1 MIVELL
7 HKEYRE
13 NLGFKKDLSIF
24 KKLLKIF
31 GTLLGLAFFATFEVY
46 LFSALDKKLV
56 EFSSYGSLDFLIL
69 FLLILLIFSIF
80 ASLIKARNVFY
91 KKSDSAILLHLPVDN
106 DEVIISKT
114 LFVFIYSVMVN
125 FIISVPLLCTYGA
138 TRGIEDGIF
147 PRFYILSFLYPV
159 FVSFFTSGV
168 VLMLLPLYNKIYTS
182 IKNKAVIQIV
192 LGSVLVITLCF
203 LYQYV
208 LDLFLNLISN
218 SKFDSLFSAD
228 FLASLHVVSPFLF
241 PVSGL
246 VNMTHIKDNLVSN
259 ITISFGVSLF
269 VLLIGFIISS
279 IGYTKYLKNE
289 FSQNKSYHKAKSI
302 KINKF
307 SKSLLKKEF
316 VLIFRNSNYVF
327 SYTSLLIMQPFLA
340 FVVISSLNSLLYE
353 NMKMF
358 LAYFPEL
365 INGMNILLLLL
376 FSSIISSSSL
386 DSYTREGKEITI
398 VKYLPISPIKQ
409 SYIKILIPLIFSSFS
424 LIITN
429 IILVSFGSISVLCF
443 FISLFL
449 GLLLQVALSFG
460 GIYIDLMKLD
470 IDQKNDLGYLG
481 TVISVVLPVL
491 IFIIHLV
498 MTYFNLNVGLMYS
511 LEVLFM
517 LLILVALI
525 LPFKRIVNNYFIKM
539 RIN

>member
-13 NLGFKKDLSIF
+13 NLGFKKDLSLF
-24 KKLLKIF
+24 KKMLKIF
-31 GTLLGLAFFATFEVY
+31 GTFLGLSLFATFEVY
-46 LFSALDKKLV
+46 LFSALDKKLI
-56 EFSSYGSLDFLIL
+56 EFSSFGSLDFLIL
-69 FLLILLIFSIF
+69 FLVVLLVFSIF
-80 ASLIKARNVFY
+80 ASLVKARNVFY
-91 KKSDSAILLHLPVDN
+91 KKSDSAILLHLPIDN

-114 LFVFIYSVMVN
+114 LFVFVYSVMVN
-125 FIISVPLLCTYGA
+125 FIISVPLLCSYGA
-138 TRGIEDGIF
+138 TRGIEEGIF
-147 PRFYILSFLYPV
+147 PRFYILSILYPL
-159 FVSFFTSGV
+159 FVSIFTSGV
-168 VLMLLPLYNKIYTS
+168 VLMLLPLYNKIYS
-182 IKNKAVIQIV
+182 SLKNKAIIQIL

-228 FLASLHVVSPFLF
+228 FINGLHSIAPYLF
-241 PVSGL
+241 PVSGF
-246 VNMTHIKDNLVSN
+246 VNMTHVKENLVSN
-259 ITISFGVSLF
+259 ITTAFGISLF

-289 FSQNKSYHKAKSI
+289 FSQNKTFHKPKKTKVK
-302 KINKF
+302 KISN
-307 SKSLLKKEF
+307 SLLKKEF
-316 VLIFRNSNYVF
+316 ILIFRNSNYVF

-340 FVVISSLNSLLYE
+340 FIVISSLNSLLYE

-386 DSYTREGKEITI
+386 DSYSREGKEITI
-398 VKYLPISPIKQ
+398 VKYLPISPVKQ
-409 SYIKILIPLIFSSFS
+409 SYIKILIPLMFSSFS
-424 LIITN
+424 LILTN
-429 IILVSFGSISVLCF
+429 IILVSFDSITVLCF
-443 FISLFL
+443 FVSIIL

-470 IDQKNDLGYLG
+470 MNQKNDLGFLG
-481 TVISVVLPVL
+481 TVISVVLPIL
-491 IFIIHLV
+491 IFVIHLT

-511 LEVLFM
+511 LEVLLM
-517 LLILVALI
+517 AIILVALI

>member
-182 IKNKAVIQIV
+182 LKNKAVIQIA

-208 LDLFLNLISN
+208 LYLFLNLISN
-218 SKFDSLFSAD
+218 SKF
-228 FLASLHVVSPFLF
+228 
-241 PVSGL
+241 
-246 VNMTHIKDNLVSN
+246 
-259 ITISFGVSLF
+259 
-269 VLLIGFIISS
+269 
-279 IGYTKYLKNE
+279 Y
-289 FSQNKSYHKAKSI
+289 
-302 KINKF
+302 
-307 SKSLLKKEF
+307 
-316 VLIFRNSNYVF
+316 
-327 SYTSLLIMQPFLA
+327 
-340 FVVISSLNSLLYE
+340 
-353 NMKMF
+353 
-358 LAYFPEL
+358 
-365 INGMNILLLLL
+365 
-376 FSSIISSSSL
+376 
-386 DSYTREGKEITI
+386 
-398 VKYLPISPIKQ
+398 
-409 SYIKILIPLIFSSFS
+409 
-424 LIITN
+424 
-429 IILVSFGSISVLCF
+429 
-443 FISLFL
+443 
-449 GLLLQVALSFG
+449 
-460 GIYIDLMKLD
+460 
-470 IDQKNDLGYLG
+470 
-481 TVISVVLPVL
+481 
-491 IFIIHLV
+491 
-498 MTYFNLNVGLMYS
+498 
-511 LEVLFM
+511 
-517 LLILVALI
+517 
-525 LPFKRIVNNYFIKM
+525 
-539 RIN
+539 